1 MTRKPTKFDK
11 IRQMFYYEYKRAD
24 FM

>member
-11 IRQMFYYEYKRAD
+11 IRQMFYYEYKRVD